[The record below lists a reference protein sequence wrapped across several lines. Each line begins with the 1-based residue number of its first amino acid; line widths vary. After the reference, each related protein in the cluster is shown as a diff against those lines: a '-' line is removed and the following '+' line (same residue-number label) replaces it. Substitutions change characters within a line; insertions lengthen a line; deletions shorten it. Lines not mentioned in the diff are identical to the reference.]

1 MTTVPSSTR
10 TIHQHQVV
18 ATKNRFHCT
27 EYQVGTIDYVLGWE
41 LQKVLVHQRAEEE
54 IGDTLLLVEHPH
66 VYTVGRRISIADV
79 LASSSSL
86 TESNIPIIE
95 VDRGGET
102 TYHGPGQLV
111 GYTIFG
117 IRQFGGPLQFV
128 RQLEDVLVAVI
139 RRLDL
144 DAVVVPGKTGVWIKQ
159 KGDIRKIAS
168 IGLRISRGITSHG
181 FALNVNTDLQFFDQ
195 IIPCGLEDCTMTSL
209 EQELGYKVDLPSVIQ
224 YLEEE
229 MANVMSL
236 RVEKGNIEMIAPQL
250 KLAETRRFAIR

>member
-1 MTTVPSSTR
+1 M
-10 TIHQHQVV
+10 
-18 ATKNRFHCT
+18 
-27 EYQVGTIDYVLGWE
+27 
-41 LQKVLVHQRAEEE
+41 
-54 IGDTLLLVEHPH
+54 
-66 VYTVGRRISIADV
+66 
-79 LASSSSL
+79 
-86 TESNIPIIE
+86 
-95 VDRGGET
+95 DRGGET

>member
-1 MTTVPSSTR
+1 M
-10 TIHQHQVV
+10 
-18 ATKNRFHCT
+18 
-27 EYQVGTIDYVLGWE
+27 GTIDYVLGWE

-86 TESNIPIIE
+86 TESSIPIIE

-128 RQLEDVLVAVI
+128 RQLEDVLVAVV

-144 DAVVVPGKTGVWIKQ
+144 DAMVVPGSGLVKIQAEEEGIDK
-159 KGDIRKIAS
+159 ILKIAS

-229 MANVMSL
+229 MANVMSV
-236 RVEKGNIEMIAPQL
+236 RVEKGNISMIAPQL
-250 KLAETRRFAIR
+250 RLAETRRFAIR